1 MMDTKLIPA
10 KKDHYLLMIKGQ
22 SLGMFERSELRHLI
36 QIIDNGI

>member
-1 MMDTKLIPA
+1 MIDTKIIET

-22 SLGMFERSELRHLI
+22 SLGVFERSELRHII